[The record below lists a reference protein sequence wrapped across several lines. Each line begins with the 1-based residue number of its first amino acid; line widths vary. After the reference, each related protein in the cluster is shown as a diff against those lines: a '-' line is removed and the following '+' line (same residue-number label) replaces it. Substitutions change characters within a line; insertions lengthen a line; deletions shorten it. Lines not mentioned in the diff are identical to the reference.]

1 MLNERKTEAYCAILA
16 EELLLATGCTEPI
29 AVAYCAAK
37 LREVLGG
44 KPEKVLAEISGN
56 ILKNVKSVVVPN
68 TGGRRGIEAAIAV
81 GIVAGDPDAELQ
93 VLAKVTEEDAA
104 HIQGYLDST
113 DITVTCPETPCLLD
127 IRLTGWL
134 GGHKAVT
141 RVANNHTNLVYIE
154 KDGQILLEKPES
166 ASAEANLQ
174 DKSVLNVKDILTFIE
189 TVPIERIRPHISR
202 QIQCNGAIAAEG
214 LRGDWG
220 ANIGSTLLSTGSG
233 IETEAR
239 AWGAAGSDAR
249 MNGCEMPVVI
259 NSGSGNQGITASV
272 PVWRYGLFMG
282 ADEEKI
288 LRAVALSDLITIHQ
302 KTGIGRLSA
311 YCGAVSAGVGAGC
324 GIAWL
329 RGADYDGISHTI
341 CNAVAMISGCICG
354 GQGQLRQ
361 QDRHGRGYGH
371 PGIQHVPGRQQLPP
385 RRWHRGGRRGGD
397 HPQCGHSGLP
407 GDARD
412 GPGDSQH
419 HDRTVKIQKNQ
430 GQARHSHVCP

>member
-93 VLAKVTEEDAA
+93 VLAKVTEEDTA

-259 NSGSGNQGITASV
+259 CSGSGNQGITASV

-341 CNAVAMISGCICG
+341 CNAVAMISGCI
-354 GQGQLRQ
+354 
-361 QDRHGRGYGH
+361 
-371 PGIQHVPGRQQLPP
+371 
-385 RRWHRGGRRGGD
+385 
-397 HPQCGHSGLP
+397 
-407 GDARD
+407 
-412 GPGDSQH
+412 
-419 HDRTVKIQKNQ
+419 
-430 GQARHSHVCP
+430 